1 MKSRSKSRRRPGSR
15 PSLKSYPVGG
25 RFGKFGGR
33 FVPETLIPA
42 LEELERAYLKFSR
55 DKKFRRELEYYLRE
69 YAGRPTPLYLAGNLT
84 KAVGGAKIFLKRED
98 LLHGGA
104 HKINNTLGQA
114 LLARRMGKKRIIAE
128 TGAGQHGVATAMACA
143 ALGLKCKVYM
153 GSKDV
158 ERQRLNVF
166 RMKLLG
172 AEVQPVEAG
181 SQTLKDAINEALR
194 DWITN
199 VRDTYYLLGSV
210 VGPHPYPM
218 MVRDFQSVIG
228 REVKSQMLAMMRKLP
243 GAIVACV
250 GGGSNAIGTFYE
262 FLDSQVDLYGV
273 EAGGATGLAEGE
285 PAKGKHSA
293 SLCAGSEGVLHG
305 MLTYLLQDSEGQIL
319 DTDSIAAGLDYPG
332 VGPEHAFL
340 KSVGRVRYTSV
351 SDGEA
356 VDAFLALS
364 KHEGI
369 IPALEP
375 AHALA
380 YVMRIA
386 KDYSKTSS
394 IVVALSGRGDK
405 DVEVVERYLSGEA
418 R

>member
-1 MKSRSKSRRRPGSR
+1 MK
-15 PSLKSYPVGG
+15 LKNYPVNGK
-25 RFGKFGGR
+25 FGKFGGR

-42 LEELERAYLKFSR
+42 LEELEHSYMKFKKDRKFKQELDYYLK
-55 DKKFRRELEYYLRE
+55 E
-69 YAGRPTPLYLAGNLT
+69 YAGRPTPLYFVENLT
-84 KAVGGAKIFLKRED
+84 KAAGGAKIYLKRED

-104 HKINNTLGQA
+104 HKINNTMGQA
-114 LLARRMGKKRIIAE
+114 LLAKKMGKERIIAE

-143 ALGLKCKVYM
+143 ALGLNCEVYM

-158 ERQRLNVF
+158 ERQKLNVF

-172 AEVQPVEAG
+172 ADVHPVDAG

-199 VRDTYYLLGSV
+199 VRTTYYLLGSV

-228 REVKSQMLAMMRKLP
+228 KEIKQQIVKMTKKFPS
-243 GAIVACV
+243 AIVACV

-262 FLDSQVDLYGV
+262 FLESKVDLYGV
-273 EAGGATGLAEGE
+273 EAGGEGLESS
-285 PAKGKHSA
+285 KHSA
-293 SLCAGSEGVLHG
+293 TLCAGTEGVLHG

-319 DTDSIAAGLDYPG
+319 DTHSIAAGLDYPG

-340 KSVGRVRYTSV
+340 KSMKRVKYTNV
-351 SDGEA
+351 TDAEA
-356 VDAFLALS
+356 VNAFLALS
-364 KHEGI
+364 KYEGI

-380 YVMRIA
+380 YTMKIA
-386 KDYSKTSS
+386 KNYGKNSS
-394 IVVALSGRGDK
+394 IVVTLSGRGDK
-405 DVEVVERYLSGEA
+405 DVEVVEQYLRMSNDQNK
-418 R
+418 